1 MRLQDQVAIVTGGGS
16 GIGEAIATRFAHEGA
31 HVVVV
36 DRMAA
41 RAEKV
46 AEQIRALGKHALPA
60 TVDVTEKH
68 AVDQMTAVALERFG
82 RIDILVN
89 NAAISQGDDILT
101 FDEATWDLNLAVVL
115 KSVYLCSKAAL
126 PTMIEQGRGAIVN
139 IASVN
144 GLTGL
149 GEEAYS
155 AAKAGVINLTRN
167 MALKY
172 GQYNV
177 RVNVI
182 CPGTIQTPIW
192 QTRLEQDPQILE
204 KLARWYPLGRV
215 GQPEDIAKAAL
226 YLASD
231 DATWVTG
238 TTLTVDGGLMAGSYG
253 MARALEGQDS
263 H

>member
-16 GIGEAIATRFAHEGA
+16 GIGEAIAMRFAQEGA
-31 HVVVV
+31 QLVIA
-36 DRMAA
+36 DREPLRAGRVAA
-41 RAEKV
+41 AIG
-46 AEQIRALGKHALPA
+46 AAGGHAIAL
-60 TVDVTEKH
+60 TVDVANGESVQSM
-68 AVDQMTAVALERFG
+68 AAAALANYGRVDV
-82 RIDILVN
+82 LVN

-101 FDEATWDLNLAVVL
+101 IDEATWDLNLAIVL
-115 KSVYLCSKAAL
+115 KGVYLCSKAVL
-126 PTMIEQGRGAIVN
+126 PGMMAQRKGAIVN

-149 GEEAYS
+149 GEEPYS

-167 MALKY
+167 MAIKY
-172 GQYNV
+172 GQHNV

-192 QTRLEQDPQILE
+192 AVRVAEDPQIFD

-215 GQPEDIAKAAL
+215 GQPEDVAKAAL

-231 DATWVTG
+231 DAAWVTG
-238 TTLTVDGGLMAGSYG
+238 TTLNVDGGLMAGSYG
-253 MARALEGQDS
+253 MARALDGGAE
-263 H
+263 

>member
-16 GIGEAIATRFAHEGA
+16 GIGEAIAMRFAQEGA
-31 HVVVV
+31 QLVIA
-36 DRMAA
+36 DREPLRAGRVAA
-41 RAEKV
+41 AIG
-46 AEQIRALGKHALPA
+46 AAGGHAIAL
-60 TVDVTEKH
+60 TVDV
-68 AVDQMTAVALERFG
+68 ANGASVQAMAAAALAHYG
-82 RIDILVN
+82 RVDILVN

-101 FDEATWDLNLAVVL
+101 IDEATWDLNFAIVL
-115 KSVYLCSKAAL
+115 KGVYLCSKAVL
-126 PTMIEQGRGAIVN
+126 PGMLAQRKGAIVN

-149 GEEAYS
+149 GEEPYS

-167 MALKY
+167 MAIKY
-172 GQYNV
+172 GQHNV

-192 QTRLEQDPQILE
+192 AARVAEDPQIFD

-215 GQPEDIAKAAL
+215 GQPEDVAKAAL

-231 DATWVTG
+231 DAAWVTG
-238 TTLTVDGGLMAGSYG
+238 TTLNVDGGLMAGSYG
-253 MARALEGQDS
+253 MARALDGGAE
-263 H
+263 

>member
-16 GIGEAIATRFAHEGA
+16 GIGEAIAMRFVQEGA
-31 HVVVV
+31 HLVIA
-36 DRMAA
+36 DRERLRADRVAA
-41 RAEKV
+41 AIG
-46 AEQIRALGKHALPA
+46 AAGGQALAL
-60 TVDVTEKH
+60 TVDVANGESVQ
-68 AVDQMTAVALERFG
+68 AMAAAALAHYG
-82 RIDILVN
+82 RVDILVN

-101 FDEATWDLNLAVVL
+101 IDETTWDLNLAVVL
-115 KSVYLCSKAAL
+115 KGVYLCSKAVL
-126 PTMIEQGRGAIVN
+126 PGLIAQRKGAIVN

-149 GEEAYS
+149 GEEPYS

-167 MALKY
+167 MAIKY
-172 GQYNV
+172 GQHNV

-192 QTRLEQDPQILE
+192 AARVAEDPQIFD

-215 GQPEDIAKAAL
+215 GQPEDVAKAAL

-231 DATWVTG
+231 DAAWVTG
-238 TTLTVDGGLMAGSYG
+238 TTLNVDGGLMAGSYG
-253 MARALEGQDS
+253 MARALDGGAE
-263 H
+263 